1 MGVTNNSPSKRRQC
15 HENGGLRMFR
25 RKIVRIA
32 FAFFIVLV
40 SFCLH
45 GCRTPAPVLAPGVTK
60 EHLRLTLAGQT
71 VSVTL
76 YRPAKDDNAPLVV
89 VAHGFTRAKRYMSG
103 WGAELAAQGFLAVV
117 PTQPALANHQIN
129 SSVLAALVEQYR
141 EKRRVALVGFSMGGH
156 TTLLAAQKTPV
167 DAWLGLDPVDMDG
180 TAKTIAAQTKIPS
193 AVLCAEPE
201 MWNMKGNAAGL
212 IAALPGPKFTMK
224 VTGSTHLDA
233 EWPPDLIGQ
242 IACGFV
248 TPQYQSNFR
257 RYALAFL
264 KATLLHDAEARA
276 VLQGAAKDPAL
287 KQVDPKL

>member
-1 MGVTNNSPSKRRQC
+1 
-15 HENGGLRMFR
+15 MFR
-25 RKIVRIA
+25 RKIVRIILALLLLLAVLYA
-32 FAFFIVLV
+32 FGR
-40 SFCLH
+40 S
-45 GCRTPAPVLAPGVTK
+45 TPAPVLAPGVTK

-89 VAHGFTRAKRYMSG
+89 VAHGFSRAKRYMSG
-103 WGAELAAQGFLAVV
+103 WGAELAGQGFLAVV
-117 PTQPALANHQIN
+117 PTQPSLVNHEVN
-129 SSVLAALVEQYR
+129 SSVLAALVEKYR

-156 TTLLAAQKTPV
+156 TTLLAATKTPV

-180 TAKTIAAQTKIPS
+180 TAKDVAAKIKIPS
-193 AVLCAEPE
+193 AILCAEPE
-201 MWNMKGNAAGL
+201 MWNMRGNAAGL

-233 EWPPDLIGQ
+233 EWPPDFIGQ

-248 TPQYQSNFR
+248 TPQYQSAFR

-264 KATLLHDAEARA
+264 KATLQGDAEAKA
-276 VLQGAAKDPAL
+276 VLQSAAQDAGL
-287 KQVDPKL
+287 AAVTAVGF

>member
-1 MGVTNNSPSKRRQC
+1 MVVTNDSPSKRCQC

-32 FAFFIVLV
+32 SAFFIVLV
-40 SFCLH
+40 SFYLY
-45 GCRTPAPVLAPGVTK
+45 GCRTPAPVLAPGVKK
-60 EHLRLTLAGQT
+60 EHLRVPLAGQS

-76 YRPAKDDNAPLVV
+76 YRPARDHNAPLVV
-89 VAHGFTRAKRYMSG
+89 VAHGFSRAKRYMSG

-117 PTQPALANHQIN
+117 PTQPAFANHQIN
-129 SSVLAALVEQYR
+129 SSVLAALVEHYR
-141 EKRRVALVGFSMGGH
+141 GNRRVALVGFSMGGH
-156 TTLLAAQKTPV
+156 TTLLAAQKTVV

-180 TAKTIAAQTKIPS
+180 TGKTIAAKTKIPS

-201 MWNMKGNAAGL
+201 MWNMRGNAAGL

-248 TPQYQSNFR
+248 TPEHQAAFR
-257 RYALAFL
+257 RYAVAFL
-264 KATLLHDAEARA
+264 KATLHGDAEAKA
-276 VLQGAAKDPAL
+276 VLEGAAKDDAL
-287 KQVDPKL
+287 KNAMTMP

>member
-1 MGVTNNSPSKRRQC
+1 
-15 HENGGLRMFR
+15 MFR
-25 RKIVRIA
+25 RKIVRILLALLLLLAILYA
-32 FAFFIVLV
+32 F
-40 SFCLH
+40 
-45 GCRTPAPVLAPGVTK
+45 GRRTPAPALAPGVTK
-60 EHLRLTLAGQT
+60 EHLRLTLAGQI

-89 VAHGFTRAKRYMSG
+89 VAHGFSRAKRYMSG

-117 PTQPALANHQIN
+117 PTQPALVNHEIN

-180 TAKTIAAQTKIPS
+180 TAKTVAAKMKMPS
-193 AVLCAEPE
+193 AILCAEPE
-201 MWNMKGNAAGL
+201 MWNMRGNAAAL
-212 IAALPGPKFTMK
+212 IAALPGPKFTLQ

-248 TPQYQSNFR
+248 TPQYQSTFR
-257 RYALAFL
+257 RYAIAFL
-264 KATLLHDAEARA
+264 QATLRDDAQAKATLQKAITDA
-276 VLQGAAKDPAL
+276 AL
-287 KQVDPKL
+287 TKVTVSGL